1 MKVGIMGGTFDPI
14 HFGHLE
20 MAESAREIFS
30 LDKVIFIPSAR
41 PPHKVNNHITP
52 DVHRLQMTYLATQSN
67 KNFQVSAMEFTRAGL
82 SYTLDTIEELYKEFG
97 ADTELFFIIGSDS
110 MADLPKWHKARELVQ
125 KVHFIA
131 AARPGV
137 EVNFDELKKFFGE
150 ESMQHIHQI
159 ESPKLEISSTDLRDR
174 IFNGRSIKY
183 LVPEVVEKYIYQE
196 NLYSAPTAETQENSQ
211 ALSVDKMRETLQRRL
226 KKERFAHSI
235 GVANTAVK
243 LAKKFGVDENKA
255 YIAGLLHDC
264 ARQFENNELP
274 AEAEK
279 RGIEI
284 GEVEKSMPLLLHSY
298 IGAKLIEEIYGVHDK
313 EISQA
318 IYRHTV
324 GARDMTPLDKI
335 IYFADMIEPN
345 RNYPGV
351 EKLRALAEESDNLDE
366 IILTAL
372 NESIIFVI
380 QKNSLVH
387 PDTIDARNFLLL
399 QKEKLK

>member
-14 HFGHLE
+14 HFGHLA
-20 MAESAREIFS
+20 MAESARVSFS
-30 LDKVIFIPSAR
+30 LDEVLFIPSAR
-41 PPHKVNNHITP
+41 PPHKIDNRITS
-52 DVHRLQMTYLATQSN
+52 DIHRLKMTYLATQSN
-67 KNFQVSAMEFTRAGL
+67 KFFKVSQMEFKRDGL
-82 SYTLDTIEELYKEFG
+82 SYTLDTVEALHKEFG
-97 ADTELFFIIGSDS
+97 AAVELFFIIGSDS
-110 MADLPKWHKARELVQ
+110 MADLPKWHKSKELLE

-131 AARPGV
+131 AARPNV
-137 EVNFDELKKFFGE
+137 EVNFEELEKFFGAE
-150 ESMQHIHQI
+150 NMQHIHLI
-159 ESPKLEISSTDLRDR
+159 ESPQLEISSTDLRER
-174 IFNGRSIKY
+174 VKTGRSIKY
-183 LVPEVVEKYIYQE
+183 FVPEIVEEYIYKE
-196 NLYSAPTAETQENSQ
+196 NLYRAEMTIDE
-211 ALSVDKMRETLQRRL
+211 MREKLQQRL

-243 LAKKFGVDENKA
+243 LAKKFGVDEKKA

-274 AEAEK
+274 AEATK

-284 GEVEKSMPLLLHSY
+284 GEVEKTMPLLLHAY
-298 IGAKLIEEIYGVHDK
+298 IGAKMIEEIYGVHDA

-351 EKLRALAEESDNLDE
+351 ENLRELAAKSDNLDE

-372 NESIIFVI
+372 NESIIFVA
-380 QKNSLVH
+380 QKNSLIH

-399 QKEKLK
+399 RKEELK

>member
-14 HFGHLE
+14 HFGHLAI
-20 MAESAREIFS
+20 AESAREIFS
-30 LDKVIFIPSAR
+30 LDEILFIPSAR
-41 PPHKVNNHITP
+41 PPHKTENKITSE
-52 DVHRLQMTYLATQSN
+52 VHRLMMTYLAIQSN
-67 KNFQVSAMEFTRAGL
+67 KYFQVSPMEFMRDGL
-82 SYTLDTIEELYKEFG
+82 SYTLDTVDALHKKFG
-97 ADTELFFIIGSDS
+97 ANTELFFIIGADS
-110 MADLPKWHKARELVQ
+110 MADLPKWYKAKELVQ

-137 EVNFDELKKFFGE
+137 EVNLDELQKFFGVE
-150 ESMQHIHQI
+150 GMKHIHQI
-159 ESPKLEISSTDLRDR
+159 ATPGLEISSTDLREK
-174 IFNGRSIKY
+174 IKHGRSIKY
-183 LVPEVVEKYIYQE
+183 LVPEVVEEYIYKEQIYSTTIDEMRQE
-196 NLYSAPTAETQENSQ
+196 
-211 ALSVDKMRETLQRRL
+211 LQRRL

-235 GVANTAVK
+235 GVANTALK
-243 LAKKFGVDENKA
+243 LAKKFHIDERKA

-279 RGIEI
+279 RGIKI
-284 GEVEKSMPLLLHSY
+284 GEVENSMPLLLHAY
-298 IGAKLIEEIYGVHDK
+298 IGAKMIEEIYDVHDA

-351 EKLRALAEESDNLDE
+351 EKLREIAETSNDLDE

-372 NESIIFVI
+372 NESIIFVT